1 MSATAFAAEAATL
14 VLAPSDRAPGHARR
28 FLSDQYRELGI
39 ADDFVGQLVV
49 TELVTNAYKHV
60 GIGHIVVRVFPD
72 EANTLVYVE
81 VWDEGPGL
89 PVVRPECHDAT
100 CGRGLPLV
108 IELVQ
113 EWGVRPLYETGKIVW
128 VRWAL

>member
-1 MSATAFAAEAATL
+1 MAFAAEAATL

-28 FLSDQYRELGI
+28 FLSDQYRALGI
-39 ADDFVGQLVV
+39 EDDFAGRLVV

-60 GIGHIVVRVFPD
+60 GVGHIVVRIFPD
-72 EANTLVYVE
+72 EAKTFVCVE
-81 VWDEGPGL
+81 VWDEGAAFPI
-89 PVVRPECHDAT
+89 VRPESLDST